1 MRTGE
6 FERDIGYLSRCV
18 SCVGDVDVFPDEA
31 AFLVRVGDIRTRI
44 GKENMTPLHWGWV
57 AAGIPVWWC
66 VVVTHFLC
74 MVSIA
79 HWLGDPTR
87 VPEWLKPIDTFLVYQ
102 ISNAMM
108 IVFEIIWLLAI
119 AFIGAAM
126 VSLPWLVARAVDRI
140 PGGSDSARIGDNGFA
155 RAGLV
160 AAAKLMFLPITIS
173 LLTLAIMPISL
184 GGRPGDSSML
194 EAGTTLTWTGFVT
207 GVSQQSYMVF
217 MALLLLLAFVMVI
230 SAMIRWLPDDDG
242 FWQLPVAAVIAL
254 VAAITVG
261 GLLFKLIYP
270 VVEHARGV
278 AVTWV
283 LFGFYALFSI
293 ITRLCFGGLRQTG
306 KPAKT
311 DAVKAPEK
319 KCKTT

>member
-1 MRTGE
+1 MATNDSGGLPPAGGN
-6 FERDIGYLSRCV
+6 D
-18 SCVGDVDVFPDEA
+18 A
-31 AFLVRVGDIRTRI
+31 T
-44 GKENMTPLHWGWV
+44 LHWGWV
-57 AAGIPVWWC
+57 AAGIAVWWC
-66 VVVTHFLC
+66 VVVAHFLC

-108 IVFEIIWLLAI
+108 IVFEIIWLLVI
-119 AFIGAAM
+119 AFTGAAM
-126 VSLPWLVARAVDRI
+126 VSLLWLAARAVDRL
-140 PGGSDSARIGDNGFA
+140 PGGSDSAGVGKPCSA

-160 AAAKLMFLPITIS
+160 AAAKLMFLPIIIS

-184 GGRPGDSSML
+184 GARFGDSSML

-217 MALLLLLAFVMVI
+217 MALLLRLAFVMVI

-242 FWQLPVAAVIAL
+242 FWQLPVAVVIAL

-278 AVTWV
+278 AVTWA
-283 LFGFYALFSI
+283 LFGFYALLSM
-293 ITRLCFGGLRQTG
+293 ITRLCFGGLRQTAKPG
-306 KPAKT
+306 K
-311 DAVKAPEK
+311 AVAGKAPK
-319 KCKTT
+319 KESKAT